1 MWFLVIMI
9 SSTLLLVDANR
20 VGIYGPYPTQTT
32 CEQAG
37 RLFTDTGMTPS
48 GSYVVVDKKN
58 QTAMSTCTQ
67 SHKVQP

>member
-9 SSTLLLVDANR
+9 SPTLLLADANS
-20 VGIYGPYPTQTT
+20 VGVYGSYPSQTI

-37 RLFTDTGMTPS
+37 RLFADTGMTPS
-48 GSYVVVDKKN
+48 GSYVDNKKN
-58 QTAMSTCTQ
+58 HTVSTCTQ